1 MVGVAVGWR
10 WGAGRKRGLGKAA
23 SRGSQRFKGMMQRS
37 AEVLEAEVTLQAE
50 ETPRVSRPLSR
61 H

>member
-1 MVGVAVGWR
+1 MEVGG
-10 WGAGRKRGLGKAA
+10 GEKGGIGKA
-23 SRGSQRFKGMMQRS
+23 SSGSQRFTGMMQRS

-50 ETPRVSRPLSR
+50 ETPRVSGPLFR